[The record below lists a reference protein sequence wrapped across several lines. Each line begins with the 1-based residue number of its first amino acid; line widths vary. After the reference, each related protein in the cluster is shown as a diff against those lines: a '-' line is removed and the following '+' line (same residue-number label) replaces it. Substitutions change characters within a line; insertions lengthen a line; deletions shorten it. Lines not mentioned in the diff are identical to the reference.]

1 MGKTGLVLEGGAM
14 RGLFTV
20 GILDVLMENSLRA
33 DGLVGVS
40 AGAAFGCNFKSHQ
53 PGRAL
58 RYNKRFCRDPRYCS
72 WRSLFK
78 TGDLFGAD
86 FCYHE
91 LPEKLDPFD
100 CQTFERDPME
110 FYLVCTDVRTGEPV
124 YHLCTKAD
132 AECFEWM
139 RASGSMPLVSRVV
152 PVGGGEYLDGAIADS
167 IPLRFFESKG
177 YDRNVVILTQPAGY
191 IKKRSAFLPLIRVA
205 LRKYPELIRVI
216 ERRHI
221 IYNETVRYVE
231 SCAAEGKVLLLRPE
245 APLPMKRICHDPA
258 QLQQTYDLGRELAL
272 RRLETIRAFL
282 AK

>member
-1 MGKTGLVLEGGAM
+1 MGKIGLVLEGGAM

-33 DGLVGVS
+33 DGIVGVS

-72 WRSLFK
+72 WRSLFR
-78 TGDLFGAD
+78 TGDLFGAE

-100 CQTFERDPME
+100 CRAFDEEPME
-110 FYLVCTDVRTGEPV
+110 FYLVCTDVRTGKAV
-124 YHLCTKAD
+124 YHLCPKAD

-152 PVGGGEYLDGAIADS
+152 PVAGGLYLDGAIADA

-191 IKKRSAFLPLIRVA
+191 VKKPSAAWPLIRFA
-205 LRKYPELIRVI
+205 LRKYPELLHVM
-216 ERRHI
+216 ERRHEV
-221 IYNETVRYVE
+221 YNETVRFVE
-231 SCAAEGKVLLLRPE
+231 SRAADGKIMLLRPE
-245 APLPMKRICHDPA
+245 GPLPIQRICHDPDL
-258 QLQQTYDLGRELAL
+258 LQRTYDLGRALAQK
-272 RRLETIRAFL
+272 RLPEIRAFL
-282 AK
+282 AG